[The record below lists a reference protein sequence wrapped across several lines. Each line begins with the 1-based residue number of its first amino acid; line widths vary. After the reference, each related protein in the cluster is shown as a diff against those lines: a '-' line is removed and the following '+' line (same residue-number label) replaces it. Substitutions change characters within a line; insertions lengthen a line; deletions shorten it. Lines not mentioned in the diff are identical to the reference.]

1 MKRLVV
7 LCIALAAFATACQ
20 GNVFSL
26 SVGDCFNDPDDFNQV
41 SDVEIVDCD
50 ESHDT
55 EVFATYEIPGST
67 FPGVAALGDN
77 AEDNCIA
84 RFKPYVG
91 ADYMDSSLNVSYF
104 YPTDAS
110 WEQGDREI
118 ICVLYDRSYNKLT
131 ASVKG
136 TGV

>member
-26 SVGDCFNDPDDFNQV
+26 SDGDCFNDPADFKEV
-41 SDVEIVDCD
+41 SDVEMVDCD
-50 ESHDT
+50 ESHDK

-67 FPGVAALGDN
+67 FPGVAALQDD
-77 AEDNCIA
+77 ADDNCIA

-104 YPTDAS
+104 YPSDAS

-118 ICVLYDRSYNKLT
+118 ICVLYDLSYNKLT

>member
-1 MKRLVV
+1 MTADCHFAVV
-7 LCIALAAFATACQ
+7 MSCVLICIFGGFGAHTFHQISVCFGVSPDPCETVSMRTVPLHKSGVPTRTRRRAA
-20 GNVFSL
+20 
-26 SVGDCFNDPDDFNQV
+26 SVAKPIAQDDA
-41 SDVEIVDCD
+41 D
-50 ESHDT
+50 
-55 EVFATYEIPGST
+55 
-67 FPGVAALGDN
+67 
-77 AEDNCIA
+77 DNCIA

-104 YPTDAS
+104 YPSDAS

-118 ICVLYDRSYNKLT
+118 ICVLYDLSYNKLT